1 MSEHD
6 ANAEMGR
13 LEREL
18 EEARERLSDLSRTG
32 GETKLASSTGPRP
45 MLAMVPQEQ
54 WDAIRERLASTER
67 ERDVLQLQLDAIR
80 GLATGQPGSDPSS
93 SDQGWSPALCA
104 VKALVRE
111 RDEARDEA
119 ERLAKKGDVYRE
131 AWHVIESA
139 LDGAGGLS
147 PKHSPEEARDF
158 IVRVIRER
166 DRLREYVERLEAAL
180 VRLHEIY
187 AWGVQQNDDDEH
199 ETWWKAALECVA
211 LGREIAQRRKKGGRD
226 VGTDL

>member
-67 ERDVLQLQLDAIR
+67 ERDVLHLRLDAVR

-187 AWGVQQNDDDEH
+187 AWCVQQNDDDEH

>member
-1 MSEHD
+1 MSNPKPCPFCGHAGEAAVNSD
-6 ANAEMGR
+6 AVRCRWHVGWQPRVDWNA
-13 LEREL
+13 
-18 EEARERLSDLSRTG
+18 
-32 GETKLASSTGPRP
+32 RP
-45 MLAMVPQEQ
+45 IE
-54 WDAIRERLASTER
+54 DR
-67 ERDVLQLQLDAIR
+67 LQLQLDAIR
-80 GLATGQPGSDPSS
+80 GLATGQPVSDPSS

-158 IVRVIRER
+158 IRAVLAER
-166 DRLREYVERLEAAL
+166 DRLREALRALCLHADEWRANGWVPATGALDDAHAAL
-180 VRLHEIY
+180 
-187 AWGVQQNDDDEH
+187 GV
-199 ETWWKAALECVA
+199 KP
-211 LGREIAQRRKKGGRD
+211 
-226 VGTDL
+226 